1 MCLNPGPMAK
11 YATSHSTL
19 FQSRPG
25 TSRLEVMATA
35 LFRAVAYAVTGSE
48 DQHAEVR
55 QLVCEHINGSALEFD
70 GTTGDDYL
78 QRKKMRELGV
88 WGTKDECQAVADWL
102 QVPVFVLC
110 QFGSRL
116 SWQKHTPRS
125 AGKNQFGIYLDNSS
139 GCHYNI
145 VMSVGR
151 K

>member
-1 MCLNPGPMAK
+1 MSKSGPYGQVCNKPFNAFSK
-11 YATSHSTL
+11 PTRNKQIGGDGNC
-19 FQSRPG
+19 F
-25 TSRLEVMATA
+25 
-35 LFRAVAYAVTGSE
+35 FRAIAYVVTGSE

-88 WGTKDECQAVADWL
+88 WGTNDECQAVADWL